1 MNRVRRCMQE
11 GVDEAVFPGAVLLVA
26 ERGETLFLEAFGY
39 ACLRPTRK
47 AMTEETVFDLA
58 SLTKPLATTLS
69 IMVLVE
75 AGKIRPDQPLGDLIA
90 DFSPT
95 EKRNVTLR
103 RLLSHTSG
111 LPAYQPY
118 YEMFRDLDPGRVKAT
133 LHEYLLREPLVH
145 PPGTACLYS
154 DLGFIIL
161 QWVIETT
168 TGLRLDDFTSRAVY
182 GPLGMDGLFF
192 NPLPW
197 HEDTSYAATEDCP
210 WRGKVLEGEV
220 HDDNA
225 YTMGGVAGHAGLFG
239 TAQSVYGLLLQLL
252 NVYHGLPGNDL
263 FRPDTVRTFFKRQTP
278 TESWALGFDTPSRPD
293 SSSGAYFSDRSVGHL
308 GFTGTSFW
316 MDLDR
321 RIIVVLLTNRI
332 HPDRNNNRIK
342 AFRPRLHDTV
352 MKSLGK

>member
-1 MNRVRRCMQE
+1 MNPVRRFMQE
-11 GVDEAVFPGAVLLVA
+11 GVAEKVFPGAVLRVA
-26 ERGETLFLEAFGY
+26 VEGDTVFSEAFGY
-39 ACLRPTRK
+39 ARLRPTRK
-47 AMTEETVFDLA
+47 AMTEDTVFDLA

-75 AGKIRPDQPLGDLIA
+75 AGQIRLDQPLGDLIA
-90 DFSPT
+90 AFSKT
-95 EKRNVTLR
+95 EKRDITVSQ
-103 RLLSHTSG
+103 LLSHASG
-111 LPAYQPY
+111 LPAYHPY
-118 YEMFRDLDPGRVKAT
+118 YETLRALDLRQIKTT

-145 PPGTACLYS
+145 PPGAVCLYS
-154 DLGFIIL
+154 DLGFMIL
-161 QWVIETT
+161 QWIIEAT
-168 TGLRLDDFTSRAVY
+168 TGRRLDDFTFRAVH

-192 NPLPW
+192 NPLPCPR
-197 HEDTSYAATEDCP
+197 DVSYAATEDCP

-239 TAQSVYGLLLQLL
+239 TAQSVYELLRRLL
-252 NVYHGLPGNDL
+252 DAYHGLPETDL
-263 FRPDTVRTFFKRQTP
+263 FRPDTVKTFFKRRIP
-278 TESWALGFDTPSRPD
+278 TASWALGFDTPSRPD
-293 SSSGAYFSDRSVGHL
+293 SSSGTYFSDRSVGHL

-342 AFRPRLHDTV
+342 AFRPHLHDTV